1 MSYFRLFIENHNQID
16 QLVNEFNNPLPQTGT
31 IPIGSNNPPQ
41 AGPIPVTTTNPLPQ
55 TGTTPVVANK
65 PWSAKKAEIIQ
76 LWKNLRTDVPIII
89 SPLSDQLENPN
100 TEKSTYGEDG
110 IRISGSWAFITSI
123 LAKIKELIY
132 YENPQTKLRLVFRGV
147 DKNKAIASKQAFVF
161 YLNLERRSRGKP
173 GRPKS

>member
-1 MSYFRLFIENHNQID
+1 MNRFRLFIETHYQIEN
-16 QLVNEFNNPLPQTGT
+16 LINEFNNQPASINPQTIPPIAPQIGT
-31 IPIGSNNPPQ
+31 STI
-41 AGPIPVTTTNPLPQ
+41 
-55 TGTTPVVANK
+55 NK

-76 LWKNLRTDVPIII
+76 LWKNLRSDVPIII

-110 IRISGSWAFITSI
+110 IRISGSWTFITSI
-123 LAKIKELIY
+123 LSRIKELIY

-147 DKNKAIASKQAFVF
+147 DKSKVTSPKQSFVF